1 MVVARR
7 SAVKARTQA
16 FNQIHALLVGR
27 QPASLLEFQFY
38 GLADE
43 ITLQFYE

>member
-27 QPASLLEFQFY
+27 DDRRLLEFQFY
-38 GLADE
+38 GLAAG